1 MAGFIAADLL
11 FFAPVSRYYSYFNTA
26 VNFVRS
32 YTHDE
37 PFASFLKKQFAADKK
52 FGSRDRKTIA
62 HLCYCYFRMGHLME
76 RESVQER
83 MITGLFLCS
92 GSESE
97 MLLQANPD
105 WNEKAELSINE
116 KLQLLHLKATDLF
129 PFVDE
134 LSEGIDVE
142 AFCKS
147 HFTQPDLFLRIRPG
161 YKETV
166 FQKLTAAGI
175 VFAMKSETC
184 VAVPITTKIADV
196 LLLNKEA
203 VIQDYS
209 SQQVASLLNSIRY
222 FDSARPF
229 DSAQDGLQTLPL
241 RSGSS
246 QHSAMP
252 ISVWDCCAASG
263 GKSIMAN
270 DILGQLELTVSDVR
284 ATILFNLKKRFA
296 EAGISKYKSF
306 VADLSAEN
314 LKLPSTAYDLIIADV
329 PCSGSGTWGRT
340 PEQMSYFESA
350 SIDSYSNL
358 QQKIATAVVPQL
370 KQQGYLL
377 YITCSVYKKENEEV
391 VQTLQT
397 QCSLQLIEQR
407 LLKGY
412 HEKADTMFA
421 ALLQKR

>member
-1 MAGFIAADLL
+1 ML

-97 MLLQANPD
+97 LLLLANPD
-105 WNEKAELSINE
+105 WNEKAALPINE
-116 KLQLLHLKATDLF
+116 KLQLLRLNATDLF
-129 PFVDE
+129 PFADK
-134 LSEGIDVE
+134 LSEGIDAD

-166 FQKLTAAGI
+166 LQKLTDAGI
-175 VFAMKSETC
+175 GFELKSAAC
-184 VAVPITTKIADV
+184 IAVPTTTKVAEI

-203 VIQDYS
+203 VVQDYS
-209 SQQVASLLNSIRY
+209 SQMVGDLLFRLNSQGRNY
-222 FDSARPF
+222 AW
-229 DSAQDGLQTLPL
+229 
-241 RSGSS
+241 
-246 QHSAMP
+246 
-252 ISVWDCCAASG
+252 SVWDCCAASG
-263 GKSIMAN
+263 GKSIMVK
-270 DILGQLELTVSDVR
+270 DILNQLELTVSDVR
-284 ATILFNLKKRFA
+284 ETILFNLKKRFA

-306 VADLSAEN
+306 VADLSAQN

-340 PEQMSYFESA
+340 PEQMRCFESA
-350 SIDSYSNL
+350 AIDSYSQL
-358 QQKIATAVVPQL
+358 QQKIDAAVVPQL

-391 VQTLQT
+391 VQMLQQ

-421 ALLQKR
+421 ALLQKP

>member
-1 MAGFIAADLL
+1 MGFIAADLL
-11 FFAPVSRYYSYFNTA
+11 FFAAVSRYYSYFNTA

-62 HLCYCYFRMGHLME
+62 HLCYCYFRMGHLMNS
-76 RESVQER
+76 ESVQER

-97 MLLQANPD
+97 MLLLANPD
-105 WNEKAELSINE
+105 WNEKAELPINE
-116 KLQLLHLKATDLF
+116 KLQMLHLKAADLF
-129 PFVDE
+129 PFVAE
-134 LSEGIDVE
+134 LSEGIDAD

-161 YKETV
+161 HKETV
-166 FQKLTAAGI
+166 LQKLTAAGI
-175 VFAMKSETC
+175 VFEMKSETC
-184 VAVPITTKIADV
+184 VAVPITTKVADV

-203 VIQDYS
+203 VVQDYS
-209 SQQVASLLNSIRY
+209 SQQVASFLDSVRS
-222 FDSARPF
+222 FDY
-229 DSAQDGLQTLPL
+229 AQDLQQTLRL

-246 QHSAMP
+246 QHPATP

-270 DILGQLELTVSDVR
+270 DILGQPELTVSDVR
-284 ATILFNLKKRFA
+284 ETILYNLKKRFA
-296 EAGISKYKSF
+296 EAGINKYKSF
-306 VADLSAEN
+306 MADLSAEN

-340 PEQMSYFESA
+340 PEQMRYFESA
-350 SIDSYSNL
+350 SIDSYSTL
-358 QQKIATAVVPQL
+358 QQKIAAAVVPQL

-391 VQTLQT
+391 VQMLQK
-397 QCSLQLIEQR
+397 QCSLQLVKQR

-412 HEKADTMFA
+412 DKKADTMFA
-421 ALLQKR
+421 ALLKKR

>member
-1 MAGFIAADLL
+1 
-11 FFAPVSRYYSYFNTA
+11 
-26 VNFVRS
+26 
-32 YTHDE
+32 
-37 PFASFLKKQFAADKK
+37 
-52 FGSRDRKTIA
+52 
-62 HLCYCYFRMGHLME
+62 MGHLME

-83 MITGLFLCS
+83 MITGLFLCL

-97 MLLQANPD
+97 LLLLANPD
-105 WNEKAELSINE
+105 WNEKAALPINE
-116 KLQLLHLKATDLF
+116 KLQLLRLNATDLF
-129 PFVDE
+129 PFVDK
-134 LSEGIDVE
+134 LSEGIDAD

-166 FQKLTAAGI
+166 LQKLTDAGI
-175 VFAMKSETC
+175 GFEFKSAAC
-184 VAVPITTKIADV
+184 IAVPTTTKVAEI

-203 VIQDYS
+203 VVQDYS
-209 SQQVASLLNSIRY
+209 SQMVGDLLFRLNSQGRNY
-222 FDSARPF
+222 PS
-229 DSAQDGLQTLPL
+229 
-241 RSGSS
+241 
-246 QHSAMP
+246 
-252 ISVWDCCAASG
+252 SVWDCCAASG
-263 GKSIMAN
+263 GKSIMVK
-270 DILGQLELTVSDVR
+270 DILNQLELTVSDVR
-284 ATILFNLKKRFA
+284 ETILFNLKKRFA

-306 VADLSAEN
+306 VADLSAQN

-340 PEQMSYFESA
+340 PEQMRCFESA
-350 SIDSYSNL
+350 AIDSYSQL
-358 QQKIATAVVPQL
+358 QQKIAAAVVPQL

-391 VQTLQT
+391 VQMLQQ

-421 ALLQKR
+421 ALLQKP

>member
-1 MAGFIAADLL
+1 LL

-76 RESVQER
+76 NESVQER

-92 GSESE
+92 VSESE
-97 MLLQANPD
+97 LLLLANPD
-105 WNEKAELSINE
+105 WNEKAALPINE
-116 KLQLLHLKATDLF
+116 KLQMLHLTATDLF

-134 LSEGIDVE
+134 LSGGIDAD

-166 FQKLTAAGI
+166 LQKLTDAGI
-175 VFAMKSETC
+175 GFEMKSETC
-184 VAVPITTKIADV
+184 VAVPITTKIADI
-196 LLLNKEA
+196 LLLNKE
-203 VIQDYS
+203 VVVQDYS
-209 SQQVASLLNSIRY
+209 SQQVASLLNSVK
-222 FDSARPF
+222 SF
-229 DSAQDGLQTLPL
+229 DSAQDGLQTLRL
-241 RSGSS
+241 RSGSF
-246 QHSAMP
+246 QHLTTP

-263 GKSIMAN
+263 GKSIMAK
-270 DILGQLELTVSDVR
+270 DILDQVELTVSDVR
-284 ATILFNLKKRFA
+284 ETILFNLKKRFA

-340 PEQMSYFESA
+340 PEQMRSFESA
-350 SIDSYSNL
+350 SIDSYSQL
-358 QQKIATAVVPQL
+358 QQKIAAAVVPQL

-391 VQTLQT
+391 VQMLQQ

>member
-1 MAGFIAADLL
+1 ML

-83 MITGLFLCS
+83 MIAGLFLCS
-92 GSESE
+92 VSESE
-97 MLLQANPD
+97 LLLLANPD
-105 WNEKAELSINE
+105 WNEKAELHINE
-116 KLQLLHLKATDLF
+116 KLQMLHLKATDLF

-134 LSEGIDVE
+134 LSEGIDAD

-166 FQKLTAAGI
+166 LQKLTDAGI
-175 VFAMKSETC
+175 GFELKSAAC
-184 VAVPITTKIADV
+184 IAVPTTTKVAEI

-203 VIQDYS
+203 VVQDYS
-209 SQQVASLLNSIRY
+209 SQMVGDLLFPLNSQGRNY
-222 FDSARPF
+222 PW
-229 DSAQDGLQTLPL
+229 
-241 RSGSS
+241 
-246 QHSAMP
+246 
-252 ISVWDCCAASG
+252 SVWDCCAASG
-263 GKSIMAN
+263 GKSIMVK
-270 DILGQLELTVSDVR
+270 DILDQVELTVSDVR
-284 ATILFNLKKRFA
+284 ETILFNLKKRFA

-314 LKLPSTAYDLIIADV
+314 LKLSSTVYDLIIADV

-340 PEQMSYFESA
+340 PEQMRSFESA
-350 SIDSYSNL
+350 SIDSYSQL
-358 QQKIATAVVPQL
+358 QQKIAAAVVPQL

-391 VQTLQT
+391 VQMLQQ

>member
-1 MAGFIAADLL
+1 M
-11 FFAPVSRYYSYFNTA
+11 SRYYSYFNTA

-32 YTHDE
+32 YNYGE

-62 HLCYCYFRMGHLME
+62 HLCYCYFRMGHLMKNV
-76 RESVQER
+76 SIQEQ

-92 GSESE
+92 GCEGE
-97 MLLQANPD
+97 MLLLANPD
-105 WNEKAELSINE
+105 WNEKAALPINE
-116 KLQLLHLKATDLF
+116 KLQMLHLTATDLF

-134 LSEGIDVE
+134 LSEGIDAD

-166 FQKLTAAGI
+166 LQKLTDAGI
-175 VFAMKSETC
+175 GFELKSAVC
-184 VAVPITTKIADV
+184 IAVPTTTKVAEI

-203 VIQDYS
+203 VVQDYS
-209 SQQVASLLNSIRY
+209 SQMVGDLL
-222 FDSARPF
+222 F
-229 DSAQDGLQTLPL
+229 PL
-241 RSGSS
+241 SS
-246 QHSAMP
+246 QGRNYAR
-252 ISVWDCCAASG
+252 SVWDCCAASG
-263 GKSIMAN
+263 GKSIMVK
-270 DILGQLELTVSDVR
+270 DILNQLELTVSDVR
-284 ATILFNLKKRFA
+284 ETILFNLKKRFA
-296 EAGISKYKSF
+296 EAGINKYKSF

-340 PEQMSYFESA
+340 PEQMRSFESA
-350 SIDSYSNL
+350 SIDSYSQL
-358 QQKIATAVVPQL
+358 QQKIAAAVVPQL

-391 VQTLQT
+391 VQMLQK
-397 QCSLQLIEQR
+397 QCSLQLVEQR

-412 HEKADTMFA
+412 DKKADTMFA

>member
-1 MAGFIAADLL
+1 MGFIAADLL
-11 FFAPVSRYYSYFNTA
+11 FFATVSRYYSYFNTA

-83 MITGLFLCS
+83 MIAGLFLCS

-97 MLLQANPD
+97 LLLLANPD
-105 WNEKAELSINE
+105 WNEKAVLPINE
-116 KLQLLHLKATDLF
+116 KLQLLRLNATDLF

-134 LSEGIDVE
+134 LSEGIDTD

-166 FQKLTAAGI
+166 LQKLTDAGI
-175 VFAMKSETC
+175 GFELKSAAC
-184 VAVPITTKIADV
+184 IAVPTTTKVAEI

-203 VIQDYS
+203 VVQDYN
-209 SQQVASLLNSIRY
+209 SQMVGDLLFPLNSQGRNY
-222 FDSARPF
+222 PW
-229 DSAQDGLQTLPL
+229 
-241 RSGSS
+241 
-246 QHSAMP
+246 
-252 ISVWDCCAASG
+252 SVWDCCAASG
-263 GKSIMAN
+263 GKSIMAK
-270 DILGQLELTVSDVR
+270 DILDQVELTVSDLR
-284 ATILFNLKKRFA
+284 ETILFNLKKRFA
-296 EAGISKYKSF
+296 EAGVTKYKSF

-340 PEQMSYFESA
+340 PEQMRSFESA
-350 SIDSYSNL
+350 SIDSYSQL
-358 QQKIATAVVPQL
+358 QQKIAAAVVPQL

-391 VQTLQT
+391 VQMLQK
-397 QCSLQLIEQR
+397 QCSLQLLEQR

-421 ALLQKR
+421 ALLQKP

>member
-1 MAGFIAADLL
+1 ML
-11 FFAPVSRYYSYFNTA
+11 FFATVSRYYSYFNTA

-92 GSESE
+92 GCEGE
-97 MLLQANPD
+97 MLLLANPD
-105 WNEKAELSINE
+105 WNEKAELPINE
-116 KLQLLHLKATDLF
+116 KLQMLHLTATDLF

-134 LSEGIDVE
+134 LSEGIDAD

-166 FQKLTAAGI
+166 LQKLTDAGI
-175 VFAMKSETC
+175 GFELKSAVC
-184 VAVPITTKIADV
+184 IAVPTTTKVAEI

-203 VIQDYS
+203 VVQDYS
-209 SQQVASLLNSIRY
+209 SQMVGDLL
-222 FDSARPF
+222 F
-229 DSAQDGLQTLPL
+229 PL
-241 RSGSS
+241 SS
-246 QHSAMP
+246 QGRNYP
-252 ISVWDCCAASG
+252 WNVWDCCAASG
-263 GKSIMAN
+263 GKSIMAK
-270 DILGQLELTVSDVR
+270 DILDQVELTVSDVR
-284 ATILFNLKKRFA
+284 ETILFNLKKRFA
-296 EAGISKYKSF
+296 EAGINTYKSF

-340 PEQMSYFESA
+340 PEQMHSFESA
-350 SIDSYSNL
+350 SIDSYSQL
-358 QQKIATAVVPQL
+358 QQKIAAAVVPHL

-391 VQTLQT
+391 VQTLQQ
-397 QCSLQLIEQR
+397 QCSLQLLEQR

-421 ALLQKR
+421 ALLQKP